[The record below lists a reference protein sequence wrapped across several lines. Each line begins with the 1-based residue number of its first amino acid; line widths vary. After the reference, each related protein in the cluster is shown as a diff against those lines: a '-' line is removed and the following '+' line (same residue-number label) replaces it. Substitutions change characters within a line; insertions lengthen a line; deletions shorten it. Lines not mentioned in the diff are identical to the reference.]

1 LIIDSRSR
9 SRSIGVALATLFVL
23 AIPVS
28 SFAQEASEVPAA
40 TAPATE
46 EGTAFP
52 ATLGGQLLEVET
64 FTGPE
69 WLAQFSGEEAL
80 DTTFIEGTEEL
91 VEGLG
96 KTIDD
101 LSVTTA
107 LYEPSPGN
115 HAVVAA
121 FKVNGTEARDFVSDA
136 VQLMLGDVV
145 MPELVVRPVAGKY
158 VLRVVDAEMPG
169 VYPRTVY
176 LKDDTAWVIEGDE
189 EYVWDALD
197 QLPGAD
203 PIGAMATQTLISQV
217 PLVLDGR
224 RRTVL
229 IEATEPQYMPTLS
242 QRFSPELETW
252 LLDLYLEEGISPAA
266 MIGALSWWG
275 IESEQ
280 ESIQIEGYQLPGAPA
295 EFVERLLH
303 EVILAE
309 TAVDAEGNAVSD
321 LPEGVTRVD
330 GEIAGR
336 EVATLD
342 FGPSRQHVFASGD
355 TVWVV
360 TDHVGESEMAEEAI
374 AALP

>member
-1 LIIDSRSR
+1 
-9 SRSIGVALATLFVL
+9 LFVL
-23 AIPVS
+23 AIPAS
-28 SFAQEASEVPAA
+28 SFAQEASEEPGA
-40 TAPATE
+40 TASAAE

-52 ATLGGQLLEVET
+52 ATLGEQVLEVET

-69 WLAQFSGEEAL
+69 WLAQLSDVGSE
-80 DTTFIEGTEEL
+80 DTTFVEGTEEL

-96 KTIDD
+96 KSIDD

-115 HAVVAA
+115 HAVVVA
-121 FKVNGTEARDFVSDA
+121 FKVAGTEARDFVSDA
-136 VQLMLGDVV
+136 VQLLLGDLVT
-145 MPELVVRPVAGKY
+145 PELVLRPVAGKW

-176 LKDDTAWVIEGDE
+176 LKDDTAWIIEGDE
-189 EYVWDALD
+189 QYVWEALD

-203 PIGAMATQTLISQV
+203 PVGAIANQTLVSQL
-217 PLVLDGR
+217 PLVLDDR
-224 RRTVL
+224 RRTGL
-229 IEATEPQYMPTLS
+229 YEATEPLFLPTLS
-242 QRFSPELETW
+242 ERLSPELETW
-252 LLDLYLEEGISPAA
+252 LLDLYLGEGISPTD
-266 MIGALSWWG
+266 MIGAVSWWG
-275 IESEQ
+275 IESSQ
-280 ESIQIEGYQLPGAPA
+280 ESVQIEGYQLPGAPA
-295 EFVERLLH
+295 EFIERLLH

-309 TAVDAEGNAVSD
+309 TGVDAEGNPVSD

-330 GEIAGR
+330 REIAGR

-342 FGPSRQHVFASGD
+342 FGPSSQHVFATGD

-360 TDHVGESEMAEEAI
+360 TDHVGEPEMVEEAI

>member
-1 LIIDSRSR
+1 
-9 SRSIGVALATLFVL
+9 
-23 AIPVS
+23 
-28 SFAQEASEVPAA
+28 
-40 TAPATE
+40 
-46 EGTAFP
+46 
-52 ATLGGQLLEVET
+52 
-64 FTGPE
+64 
-69 WLAQFSGEEAL
+69 
-80 DTTFIEGTEEL
+80 
-91 VEGLG
+91 
-96 KTIDD
+96 
-101 LSVTTA
+101 
-107 LYEPSPGN
+107 
-115 HAVVAA
+115 
-121 FKVNGTEARDFVSDA
+121 
-136 VQLMLGDVV
+136 
-145 MPELVVRPVAGKY
+145 
-158 VLRVVDAEMPG
+158 VVDAEMPG

-252 LLDLYLEEGISPAA
+252 LLDLYLDEGISPAA

-309 TAVDAEGNAVSD
+309 TGVDAEGNPVSD
-321 LPEGVTRVD
+321 LPEGVTRANR
-330 GEIAGR
+330 EIAGR

-342 FGPSRQHVFASGD
+342 FGFSSQHVFSSGD

-360 TDHVGESEMAEEAI
+360 TDHVGEPEIAEEAI